1 MAYSTRSRRSAPR
14 KHLWNWGITL
24 GSVAFCLLIL
34 PTRLPG
40 MELLGVSPNW
50 LLIWVVAWSVS
61 RTVFESAIAGL
72 VLGLLQDSLTASYPT
87 HALGLMITGI
97 LTARL
102 QQRHYLQGDIISIA
116 LIVFGMA
123 IVAETAMAL
132 QFTVQSLFLPNSLY
146 ASLSQI
152 WVYHQKVALSS
163 AILSSLWAPALYYPL
178 KHWWERYRPSNKP

>member
-1 MAYSTRSRRSAPR
+1 MAFVTRSRRSALR
-14 KHLWNWGITL
+14 RQFWSWGVTL

-50 LLIWVVAWSVS
+50 LLIWIVAWSVS
-61 RTVFESAIAGL
+61 RSAFESAIAGL
-72 VLGLLQDSLTASYPT
+72 VLGVIQDSLTASYPT
-87 HALGLMITGI
+87 HALGLMIAG
-97 LTARL
+97 LLAGRL
-102 QQRHYLQGDIISIA
+102 QQRHNLQGDIISIA
-116 LIVFGMA
+116 LIVFAMA

-132 QFTVQSLFLPNSLY
+132 QFTLQHLFLSGSPYS
-146 ASLSQI
+146 SLSQI

-178 KHWWERYRPSNKP
+178 KLWWERDRP